1 MGGWENIWLSARKL
15 SFFPDRL
22 SAHGHASAD
31 SVSRG
36 SIASITGG
44 VVRWTVLLSNLVTIS
59 LGFVCWNLLVA
70 SSAAARIS
78 DGLTRRFVY
87 ACYLDVDIVYNRSYI
102 DCTGTRLPRS
112 PPTSRSPR

>member
-22 SAHGHASAD
+22 SAHGHTSAD

-59 LGFVCWNLLVA
+59 LGFVYIKLLEAKTDQNSKRSV
-70 SSAAARIS
+70 
-78 DGLTRRFVY
+78 
-87 ACYLDVDIVYNRSYI
+87 LDLSL
-102 DCTGTRLPRS
+102 GTPRL
-112 PPTSRSPR
+112 